1 MKGIVIFWLWCHA
14 GREGRCHFFILLWC
28 RVGRERQSEM
38 TNGRRWVSSFDREI
52 GEDICHAFLD
62 GQVQITT
69 TPDGTGQSDQ
79 HDPISV

>member
-1 MKGIVIFWLWCHA
+1 MVYFGYGVMLAVKDGVIFL
-14 GREGRCHFFILLWC
+14 FLLWC